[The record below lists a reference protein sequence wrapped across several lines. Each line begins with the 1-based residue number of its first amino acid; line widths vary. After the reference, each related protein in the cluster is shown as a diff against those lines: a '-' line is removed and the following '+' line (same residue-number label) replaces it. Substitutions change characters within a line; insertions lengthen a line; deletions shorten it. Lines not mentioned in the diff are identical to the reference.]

1 MSKTTPGG
9 YRGHLFWVF
18 DVCESILF
26 ATMAEIAAQA
36 PEHERSAW
44 LTDLEQQLRV
54 DAILGADQFIALD
67 EWCAGHEEQFVE
79 LVAEAARR
87 LADRGRITSQQ
98 AADWIVLDDEPI
110 IWRRQDVV
118 EAAPI
123 IAFAQALIEIIRGTY
138 PPPPDGVRWYF
149 GHPGPVGT
157 L

>member
-36 PEHERSAW
+36 PEDERSAW
-44 LTDLEQQLRV
+44 LADLEQQLRV

-79 LVAEAARR
+79 LVAGAARR
-87 LADRGRITSQQ
+87 LAERGHITARQ
-98 AADWIVLDDEPI
+98 AAEWIVLDSEPI

-118 EAAPI
+118 QTAPV
-123 IAFAQALIEIIRGTY
+123 IAFAQALIEIVRGTY
-138 PPPPDGVRWYF
+138 PPPPDGARWYF